1 MAGLLDRHPQL
12 VLENCGSG
20 GLRMDYAQLAVA
32 QLQSTSDQQDPLRY
46 PPITA
51 AAATAATPEQAAVWA
66 YPQPDQTFDEIAFTL
81 TGPLLGRIH
90 LSGFINLMDDEQF
103 DLVRSAVSVY
113 KEVRGEIGTAH
124 PFWPLGL
131 PGWEDGWIAHGLRG
145 AESTY
150 VMVWRRKSDDTGRA
164 LTVPHLRG
172 ASVRATVLY
181 PGTSDAGVEWDAA
194 EGRLTVSLPRTDTA
208 VLVRLSAG

>member
-1 MAGLLDRHPQL
+1 
-12 VLENCGSG
+12 
-20 GLRMDYAQLAVA
+20 MDYAQLAVA

-90 LSGFINLMDDEQF
+90 LSGFINLMNDEQF
-103 DLVRSAVSVY
+103 ELVRSAVSVY

-131 PGWEDGWIAHGLRG
+131 PGWEDGWLAHGLRG
-145 AESTY
+145 ADATY
-150 VMVWRRKSDDTGRA
+150 VIVWRRESGDGTERTF
-164 LTVPHLRG
+164 TVPHLLG
-172 ASVRATVLY
+172 APARPTVLY
-181 PGTSDAGVEWDAA
+181 PATSDAGAQWDAA
-194 EGRLTVSLPRTDTA
+194 EGQLTVSLPRANTA
-208 VLVRLSAG
+208 VLVRLNAG